1 MALISYVVPVYN
13 NSGSLRP
20 TWEGIRELFQQELAN
35 HQYEIVFVND
45 GSKDASW
52 EEIQQLATEDPKVRP
67 FRFTRNFGQVP
78 AIIAGYH
85 KSSGDAVINISADLQ
100 DPIELTVQMVR
111 SWEAGFDVVIGHR
124 NDRQDSVASN
134 FFSKVA
140 YGILRMSNRNIP
152 EGGFDFVLMSRRAT
166 DTFLEY
172 QGRNRY
178 FQGDILWA
186 GYRTALLPYVR
197 RKRTIGK
204 SQYNFGR
211 KLKLFLDYV
220 IDGSYLPIRMMSLSG
235 VAVSAIGLLY
245 ALVVTAAWALRATPF
260 PGWAPLMI
268 AGLVIG
274 GMIMLMLGVIGEYL
288 WRILDEVKHKPMFI
302 FEDRSDAQQ

>member
-20 TWEGIRELFQQELAN
+20 TCEGIKALFQTALSD
-35 HQYEIVFVND
+35 HRYEIVFVND
-45 GSKDASW
+45 GSKDGSW
-52 EEIQQLATEDPKVRP
+52 DEILQLASEDGNIRP
-67 FRFTRNFGQVP
+67 FQFTRNFGQVP

-85 KSSGDAVINISADLQ
+85 KSRGDAVINISADLQ
-100 DPIELTVQMVR
+100 DPIELTVEMVR
-111 SWEAGFDVVIGHR
+111 NWESGFDVVIGHR
-124 NDRQDSVASN
+124 NERDDSFASN
-134 FFSKVA
+134 LFSRIA
-140 YGILRMSNRNIP
+140 YGILRMSNPNIP
-152 EGGFDFVLMSRRAT
+152 QGGFDFVLMSRRAT
-166 DTFLEY
+166 DTFLTY

-186 GYRTALLPYVR
+186 GYRTAFLPYAR

-220 IDGSYLPIRMMSLSG
+220 VDGSYLPIRLMSLSG
-235 VAVSAIGLLY
+235 VVVSALGVVY
-245 ALVVTAAWALRATPF
+245 AAVVTAAWALRATPF

-268 AGLVIG
+268 AGLLIG

-288 WRILDEVKHKPMFI
+288 WRILDEIKRKPMFI
-302 FEDRSDAQQ
+302 LEEHTDAE

>member
-13 NSGSLRP
+13 NSGSLRL
-20 TWEGIRELFQQELAN
+20 TWQGIRDLFATELPD

-45 GSKDASW
+45 GSKDDSW
-52 EEIQQLATEDPKVRP
+52 EQIQLLAAEDGNVRP

-85 KSSGDAVINISADLQ
+85 ESKGDAVINISADLQ
-100 DPIELTVQMVR
+100 DPIELTATMVR
-111 SWEAGFDVVIGHR
+111 NWEAGFDVVIGNR
-124 NDRQDSVASN
+124 NDRDDSFTSN
-134 FFSKVA
+134 LFSKIA
-140 YGILRMSNRNIP
+140 YGILRMSNPNIP
-152 EGGFDFVLMSRRAT
+152 QGGFDFVLMSRRAT
-166 DTFLEY
+166 DTFLSY
-172 QGRNRY
+172 HGRNRY

-186 GYRTALLPYVR
+186 GYRTAFLPYAR

-220 IDGSYLPIRMMSLSG
+220 VDGSYLPIRLMSLSG
-235 VAVSAIGLLY
+235 VAVSAFGVIY
-245 ALVVTAAWALRATPF
+245 AAVVTAAWALRATPF

-268 AGLVIG
+268 AGLLIG

-288 WRILDEVKHKPMFI
+288 WRILDEVKQKPMFI
-302 FEDRSDAQQ
+302 LEERKNER

>member
-20 TWEGIRELFQQELAN
+20 TWESIRDLFQTELAD
-35 HQYEIVFVND
+35 HTYEIVFVND
-45 GSKDASW
+45 GSQDNSW
-52 EEIQQLATEDPKVRP
+52 AEIMELAAEDNAVRP

-78 AIIAGYH
+78 AIIGGYQ
-85 KSSGDAVINISADLQ
+85 KSAGDAVINISADLQ

-111 SWEAGFDVVIGHR
+111 NWEAGFDVVIGHR
-124 NDRQDSVASN
+124 NDRNDSIASN

-140 YGILRMSNRNIP
+140 YGILRSSNRNIP

-166 DTFLEY
+166 NTFLQYE
-172 QGRNRY
+172 GRNRY

-186 GYRTALLPYVR
+186 GYRTALLPYAR

-220 IDGSYLPIRMMSLSG
+220 IDGSYLPIRLMSLSG
-235 VAVSAIGLLY
+235 VLVSALGLLY
-245 ALVVTAAWALRATPF
+245 AVVVLGAWALHTTPF

-288 WRILDEVKHKPMFI
+288 WRILDEVKHKPMYI
-302 FEDRSDAQQ
+302 FEDRPDA

>member
-20 TWEGIRELFQQELAN
+20 TWEGIRQLFQTTLSD
-35 HQYEIVFVND
+35 HDYEIVFIND

-52 EEIQQLATEDPKVRP
+52 DEILQLASEDTRVRP

-85 KSSGDAVINISADLQ
+85 KSLGDAVINISADLQ
-100 DPIELTVQMVR
+100 DPIELTHDMVR
-111 SWEAGFDVVIGHR
+111 NWEADFDVVIGHR
-124 NDRQDSVASN
+124 NDRDDSMASN
-134 FFSKVA
+134 LFSRLA
-140 YGILRMSNRNIP
+140 YGILRMSNPNIP
-152 EGGFDFVLMSRRAT
+152 QGGFDFVLMSRRAT
-166 DTFLEY
+166 DTFLTY

-186 GYRTALLPYVR
+186 GYRTAFLPYAR

-220 IDGSYLPIRMMSLSG
+220 VDGSYLPIRLMSLSG
-235 VAVSAIGLLY
+235 VAVSALGVIY
-245 ALVVTAAWALRATPF
+245 AAIVTAAWALRATPF

-268 AGLVIG
+268 AGLLIG

-288 WRILDEVKHKPMFI
+288 WRILDEIKRKPMFI
-302 FEDRSDAQQ
+302 LEERTDA